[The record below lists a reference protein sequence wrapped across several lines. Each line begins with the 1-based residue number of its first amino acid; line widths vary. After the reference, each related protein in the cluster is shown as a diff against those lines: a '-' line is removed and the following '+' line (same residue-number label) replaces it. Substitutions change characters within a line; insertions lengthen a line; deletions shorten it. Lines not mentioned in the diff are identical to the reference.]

1 MTPGPEQSL
10 RVSAPPDLLEH
21 KNNAGTAAQANTLAL
36 LAKGVKCLEQGER
49 RHMGSDRG
57 GVLKEIGDMLAAGLK
72 TQIEPFPE
80 TDKEFADILVK
91 LRQLDPNDLQSKLVI
106 SGFVD
111 HPYGPDKQRCME
123 CMYYL
128 VHRRWCDLPELAVPV
143 EPDWWCRLWR
153 I

>member
-1 MTPGPEQSL
+1 MEVQADRL
-10 RVSAPPDLLEH
+10 APL
-21 KNNAGTAAQANTLAL
+21 AG
-36 LAKGVKCLEQGER
+36 GVERHEQGER

-57 GVLKEIGDMLAAGLK
+57 GVLKEIADMMAAGLK
-72 TQIEPFPE
+72 TQVEPFPE

-91 LRQLDPNDLQSKLVI
+91 LRQLDPGDLQGKLVI

>member
-1 MTPGPEQSL
+1 M
-10 RVSAPPDLLEH
+10 AAANLL
-21 KNNAGTAAQANTLAL
+21 LPS
-36 LAKGVKCLEQGER
+36 AKGVERLEQGER
-49 RHMGSDRG
+49 QHMGFDRG
-57 GVLKEIGDMLAAGLK
+57 GVLKEIAIMLAAGLK
-72 TQIEPFPE
+72 TQVEPFPE

-91 LRQLDPNDLQSKLVI
+91 LRQIDPADLEGKLVI

-128 VHRRWCDLPELAVPV
+128 VHRKWCDLPELAVPV